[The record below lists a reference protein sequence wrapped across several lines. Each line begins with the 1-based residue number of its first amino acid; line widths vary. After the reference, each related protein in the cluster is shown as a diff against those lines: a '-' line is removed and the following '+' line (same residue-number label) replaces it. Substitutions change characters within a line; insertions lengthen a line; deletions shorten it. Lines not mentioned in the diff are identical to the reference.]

1 MTELQ
6 KTLMQFRPILLQKL
20 GSKQEGDKFA
30 EVVLVMLVGILC
42 GYHNPNQLAEQLGI
56 PSNQLYNQLR
66 KMSSHKW
73 RKLLEEV
80 MLEEA
85 TKRLKEYEGLS
96 PASRSRRQAS
106 LAVDDSVVR
115 RFAEVLSYVWKW
127 YSGQFKRVI
136 SGQDLL
142 GIVLRYDSQ
151 IIPICLVWMS
161 KTGPNG
167 KSKKKRLLK
176 ELERLKAYFAA
187 EGIDLTRLGIS
198 FDSWFMDNDLSEA
211 LEELGFEK
219 QVMAAKSNTVLK
231 VGSKR
236 KQASEHYQEAELK
249 TGWGNKKTPSA
260 RIKGINP
267 KLGKSSIIMFER
279 KRTKTFALICP
290 ARLLRSAEALRLW
303 ENHHSIETFWK
314 RMKSWLGLGKM
325 QLRGRSGAWAELC
338 LRVLAYFLGSL
349 LMTQDAPTFAQLSH
363 KLRRQAT
370 FADLILNH
378 FHLDL
383 C

>member
-6 KTLMQFRPILLQKL
+6 KTIMQFRPILLQKL
-20 GSKQEGDKFA
+20 GQKQDGDKFA

-56 PSNQLYNQLR
+56 APNQLYNRLR
-66 KMSSHKW
+66 EMNAHGW
-73 RKLLEEV
+73 RKLLEKV
-80 MLEEA
+80 LLDEA
-85 TKRLKEYEGLS
+85 TKRLKEYQSLS

-106 LAVDDSVVR
+106 MAVDDSVVR
-115 RFAEVLSYVWKW
+115 RFGEALSYVWKW
-127 YSGQFKRVI
+127 YSGQLKRVT

-161 KTGPNG
+161 KTGAGG

-176 ELERLKAYFAA
+176 ELERLKAYFAGQ
-187 EGIDLTRLGIS
+187 GIDLTKLGIS
-198 FDSWFMDNDLSEA
+198 FDSWFMDSDLSEG
-211 LEELGFEK
+211 LEELGFDK

-236 KQASEHYQEAELK
+236 KQACEHYEEVELK

-260 RIKGINP
+260 RIKGVNP
-267 KLGKSSIIMFER
+267 KLGKASIILFEK
-279 KRTKTFALICP
+279 KRTKTFALISP
-290 ARLLRSAEALRLW
+290 SRLLRTAEALRLW
-303 ENHHSIETFWK
+303 ENHHSVETFWK

-325 QLRGRSGAWAELC
+325 QLRGRDGAWAELC

-349 LMTQDAPTFAQLSH
+349 LMTEDAQTFAQLSH

-378 FHLDL
+378 FHLNL